1 MSYYIEDDKKVIK
14 TSRGFIFMCL
24 GGDNNVTESRWRNGK
39 WYEVRA
45 RSWCHMNHQI
55 LEATEAEI
63 MDFCQ
68 RVYTGDPEHEVFK
81 KGGKWVC
88 YKDMPNYF
96 RDGMRRAQSLEQI
109 LRANRGQTLDA
120 FVAYYE
126 SKDPISYKTAMNKC
140 LRTTEELEKWL
151 DEAKSLR
158 EKYLAD
164 GKGCD
169 IRLSFCG
176 NEPLRYG
183 ASDKTCEVVIKST
196 SKRSR
201 SYLCSFIYN
210 RQISFTDD
218 LEKALVFE
226 SEEDAWNA
234 IGRCWQDLKAVSYAS
249 QMKEVSK
256 PFLLLFRGGSSSL
269 AGSYLQ
275 KRSSAHLWGTREPR
289 YAMTFATLNAAT
301 RYAQELRDKGW
312 GDSRIQQF
320 IVVDNRDFSQ
330 TALAI

>member
-1 MSYYIEDDKKVIK
+1 MRYYIEDDKKVIK

-55 LEATEAEI
+55 LEAPEAEI

-68 RVYTGDPEHEVFK
+68 RVYTGDPEYQVFK

-96 RDGMRRAQSLEQI
+96 RDGMRRAQSLEALLQ
-109 LRANRGQTLDA
+109 ANRGQSLEGTVVVYA
-120 FVAYYE
+120 
-126 SKDPISYKTAMNKC
+126 SKASCDRNSELHMF
-140 LRTTEELEKWL
+140 LHTTQELEDWL
-151 DEAKSLR
+151 DEAKALYQR
-158 EKYLAD
+158 RIAD
-164 GKGCD
+164 GKDCY
-169 IRLSFCG
+169 IHLEFSG

-234 IGRCWQDLKAVSYAS
+234 IGRCWKDLKAVSYAS
-249 QMKEVSK
+249 QTKEANK
-256 PFLLLFRGGSSSL
+256 PFLLLFRGGNSSL